1 MAGSI
6 ENRLSELGIELPKVA
21 KPLANY
27 LPFVVT
33 GNLVFVSGQ
42 LPMWDGELML
52 SGKLGDNI
60 QLTDEQ
66 AAARY
71 CGLNLLAQV
80 KEACYGDL
88 DRVMAAI
95 KLGVFVNSTA
105 DFTEQAK
112 VINGASALMF
122 EIFENKGKHARS
134 AVSCP
139 SLPLGSSV
147 EIDGVFEFN

>member
-52 SGKLGDNI
+52 TGKLGDNI
-60 QLTDEQ
+60 QLTDGQ
-66 AAARY
+66 TAARY
-71 CGLNLLAQV
+71 CGLNLIAQV

-88 DRVMAAI
+88 DRVTAVI
-95 KLGVFVNSTA
+95 KLGGFVNSTA

-112 VINGASALMF
+112 VINGASALRF

>member
-60 QLTDEQ
+60 QLTDGQ

-71 CGLNLLAQV
+71 CGLNLIAQV

-88 DRVMAAI
+88 DRVTAVI
-95 KLGVFVNSTA
+95 KLSGFVNSTA
-105 DFTEQAK
+105 DFSEQTK
-112 VINGASALMF
+112 VINGASDPMI
-122 EIFENKGKHARS
+122 EIFKNKGRHART

-147 EIDGVFEFN
+147 KIDGVFELN

>member
-1 MAGSI
+1 
-6 ENRLSELGIELPKVA
+6 
-21 KPLANY
+21 
-27 LPFVVT
+27 
-33 GNLVFVSGQ
+33 
-42 LPMWDGELML
+42 MWDGELML

-60 QLTDEQ
+60 QLTDRQ

-71 CGLNLLAQV
+71 CDLNLLIAQV
-80 KEACYGDL
+80 KDACYGDL
-88 DRVMAAI
+88 DRVTAVI
-95 KLGVFVNSTA
+95 KLGGFGNSTA

-122 EIFENKGKHARS
+122 EIFENKGKHPRS

-147 EIDGVFEFN
+147 EIGGVFEFN

>member
-52 SGKLGDNI
+52 TGKLGDNI
-60 QLTDEQ
+60 QLIDGQ
-66 AAARY
+66 ASAKY
-71 CGLNLLAQV
+71 CGLNLIARV

-88 DRVMAAI
+88 R
-95 KLGVFVNSTA
+95 
-105 DFTEQAK
+105 
-112 VINGASALMF
+112 
-122 EIFENKGKHARS
+122 
-134 AVSCP
+134 
-139 SLPLGSSV
+139 
-147 EIDGVFEFN
+147 

>member
-52 SGKLGDNI
+52 TKKPGDNI
-60 QLTDEQ
+60 QLTDGQ
-66 AAARY
+66 AARDY
-71 CGLNLLAQV
+71 GLNLIAQV
-80 KEACYGDL
+80 KESCYGDL
-88 DRVMAAI
+88 DRVTAVI
-95 KLGVFVNSTA
+95 KVGGFGNSTA

-122 EIFENKGKHARS
+122 EIFENKGKHPRS

-139 SLPLGSSV
+139 SLPLSSSV
-147 EIDGVFEFN
+147 EIDEVFEFN

>member
-6 ENRLSELGIELPKVA
+6 ENRLSELGIELPKVD
-21 KPLANY
+21 KLLANY
-27 LPFVVT
+27 MPFVVT

-60 QLTDEQ
+60 KLTDGQ

-71 CGLNLLAQV
+71 CGLNLFAQV

-88 DRVMAAI
+88 DRVTAVI
-95 KLGVFVNSTA
+95 KLGGFVNSTA

-139 SLPLGSSV
+139 SLPLGTSV
-147 EIDGVFEFN
+147 

>member
-27 LPFVVT
+27 LPFVET

-52 SGKLGDNI
+52 TGKLGDNI
-60 QLTDEQ
+60 QLTEEQ

-71 CGLNLLAQV
+71 CGLNLIAQV
-80 KEACYGDL
+80 KDACYGDL
-88 DRVMAAI
+88 DRVPAGNQVGW
-95 KLGVFVNSTA
+95 L
-105 DFTEQAK
+105 
-112 VINGASALMF
+112 
-122 EIFENKGKHARS
+122 
-134 AVSCP
+134 C
-139 SLPLGSSV
+139 
-147 EIDGVFEFN
+147 

>member
-52 SGKLGDNI
+52 TGKLGDNI
-60 QLTDEQ
+60 QLTDGQ
-66 AAARY
+66 TAARY
-71 CGLNLLAQV
+71 CGLNLIAQV

-88 DRVMAAI
+88 DRVTAAI

-105 DFTEQAK
+105 DLTEQAK

-134 AVSCP
+134 VVSCF
-139 SLPLGSSV
+139 SLTLGSSV

>member
-42 LPMWDGELML
+42 LPMWNGELMFT
-52 SGKLGDNI
+52 GKLGDNI
-60 QLTDEQ
+60 QLTDGQ
-66 AAARY
+66 TAARY
-71 CGLNLLAQV
+71 CGLNLIAQV

-88 DRVMAAI
+88 DRVTAAI

-139 SLPLGSSV
+139 SLPHGSSV

>member
-6 ENRLSELGIELPKVA
+6 ENRLSELRIELPKVA

-52 SGKLGDNI
+52 TGKLGDNI
-60 QLTDEQ
+60 QLTDGQ
-66 AAARY
+66 TAARY
-71 CGLNLLAQV
+71 CGLNLIAQV

-88 DRVMAAI
+88 DRVTAVI
-95 KLGVFVNSTA
+95 KLGGFVNSTA

-122 EIFENKGKHARS
+122 ELFENKGKHARS

>member
-33 GNLVFVSGQ
+33 YLPFVVTGNLVFVSGQ

-52 SGKLGDNI
+52 TGKLGDNI
-60 QLTDEQ
+60 QLTDGQ

-71 CGLNLLAQV
+71 CGLNLIVQV
-80 KEACYGDL
+80 KNACYGDL
-88 DRVMAAI
+88 R
-95 KLGVFVNSTA
+95 
-105 DFTEQAK
+105 
-112 VINGASALMF
+112 
-122 EIFENKGKHARS
+122 
-134 AVSCP
+134 
-139 SLPLGSSV
+139 
-147 EIDGVFEFN
+147 

>member
-52 SGKLGDNI
+52 TGKLGDNI
-60 QLTDEQ
+60 QLTDGHT
-66 AAARY
+66 AARY
-71 CGLNLLAQV
+71 CGLNLIAQV

-88 DRVMAAI
+88 DRVTAAI
-95 KLGVFVNSTA
+95 KLGGFVNSTA

>member
-52 SGKLGDNI
+52 TGKLGDNI
-60 QLTDEQ
+60 QLTDGQ
-66 AAARY
+66 TAARY
-71 CGLNLLAQV
+71 CGLNLIAQV

-88 DRVMAAI
+88 DRVTAAI
-95 KLGVFVNSTA
+95 KLGGFVNSTA

>member
-52 SGKLGDNI
+52 TGKLGDNI
-60 QLTDEQ
+60 QLTDGQ
-66 AAARY
+66 TAARY
-71 CGLNLLAQV
+71 CGLNLSPRLKKLAMV
-80 KEACYGDL
+80 TSIE
-88 DRVMAAI
+88 
-95 KLGVFVNSTA
+95 
-105 DFTEQAK
+105 
-112 VINGASALMF
+112 
-122 EIFENKGKHARS
+122 
-134 AVSCP
+134 
-139 SLPLGSSV
+139 
-147 EIDGVFEFN
+147 